1 MGRSAN
7 YRWRFSPLVDSS
19 GSDKYTSWLPS
30 NDPARKGRQHR
41 CRSKAGRPTRPSRHK
56 KDTAVRVST
65 TRQQGLAFR
74 QTSSWSAPR
83 AGHLKRTSLLRT
95 SPSRTT
101 WTSHKKGSGT
111 KAPQPR
117 VARRRRG
124 ATLGIL
130 NLLGSGY
137 EFQGWHFSEKR
148 ERGNDSGWQSLTRVC
163 RTHHELLRSFGVMRH
178 AQPASARSRTPGPHI
193 AFGSWTLAGQQHH
206 SSTDLH

>member
-1 MGRSAN
+1 M
-7 YRWRFSPLVDSS
+7 
-19 GSDKYTSWLPS
+19 
-30 NDPARKGRQHR
+30 
-41 CRSKAGRPTRPSRHK
+41 
-56 KDTAVRVST
+56 KDTAVLANT
-65 TRQQGLAFR
+65 TREQGLAFR
-74 QTSSWSAPR
+74 DTRGSQLP
-83 AGHLKRTSLLRT
+83 LLL
-95 SPSRTT
+95 PSRLPTNLKLVSSTSWKPQADKPLTDKPKQAT

-117 VARRRRG
+117 VERRRRG

-178 AQPASARSRTPGPHI
+178 AQPASARADAGATHCIGSRTP
-193 AFGSWTLAGQQHH
+193 AGQHV
-206 SSTDLH
+206 TARPIFLR

>member
-1 MGRSAN
+1 MPSSDGVRRPHARRCLQHGSAN

-19 GSDKYTSWLPS
+19 GSDKYTRWLPS
-30 NDPARKGRQHR
+30 NDPAHKGRQHR
-41 CRSKAGRPTRPSRHK
+41 CRSQAGRPTRPSRHK

-74 QTSSWSAPR
+74 DTRGSQLP
-83 AGHLKRTSLLRT
+83 LLL
-95 SPSRTT
+95 PSRLPTNFKLVSSTSWTPQADKPPTDKPKQAT

-137 EFQGWHFSEKR
+137 EFQGWHFS
-148 ERGNDSGWQSLTRVC
+148 
-163 RTHHELLRSFGVMRH
+163 
-178 AQPASARSRTPGPHI
+178 
-193 AFGSWTLAGQQHH
+193 
-206 SSTDLH
+206 